1 MSNQLIQHNSSLSKP
16 ISSSKTTI
24 TDFNIHRLLGEGAYG
39 KVLYAQSKK
48 TLKEYAIKSIDKF
61 FLSKLNKIHEAFIER
76 EMLSSILS
84 HPNIPKLITSF
95 QSKDKLYYVLP
106 YFKNGSLQDLITKN
120 GTLPYAQ
127 AQFYLAQIVNVFEYF
142 ETKNIAHLD
151 IKPHNILIDNDNN
164 IKVIDF
170 ATATKIGCEY
180 DMKRKMFVPKRSK
193 YTYTDMVGT
202 VEYASPEMIN
212 GIVVNEKSC
221 DLWALGVIMYQ
232 MFYGVTPFKADT
244 LSNTKENILQQKIH
258 INDDV
263 GENVNDL
270 ILKLLN
276 VDYKERIG
284 FQAIEQIK
292 EHPFF
297 EGVDFTNLNF
307 QTMCYCVN
315 ANKNK
320 HCEHTMCSYGSNSSC
335 GDYCNI
341 RETCYSDNCMDS
353 CEEEDEKEKEK
364 EEIAVHVI
372 MKGNDCEIMK
382 MVKKVN
388 VNNNYINLFR
398 NN

>member
-1 MSNQLIQHNSSLSKP
+1 MSNQPTQPHSSSSKSL
-16 ISSSKTTI
+16 SSSKTTI
-24 TDFNIHRLLGEGAYG
+24 SDFNIHRLLGEGSYG

-48 TLKEYAIKSIDKF
+48 TNKEYAIKSIDKF

-106 YFKNGSLQDLITKN
+106 YFKNGSLQDLISKN

-127 AQFYLAQIVNVFEYF
+127 AQFYLAQIVNVLDYF
-142 ETKNIAHLD
+142 ETKHIAHLD
-151 IKPHNILIDNDNN
+151 MKPHNILIDNDNN

-170 ATATKIGCEY
+170 ATATEIGCEY

-193 YTYTDMVGT
+193 YVDMVGT

-212 GIVVNEKSC
+212 GNVVNEKSC

-232 MFYGVTPFKADT
+232 MFYGVTPFKAET
-244 LSNTKENILQQKIH
+244 LSNIKENILQKKIH
-258 INDDV
+258 LNEDV
-263 GENVNDL
+263 GEIVNDL
-270 ILKLLN
+270 IVKLLN
-276 VDYKERIG
+276 VNYAERIG
-284 FQAIEQIK
+284 FQAIDQIK

-297 EGVDFTNLNF
+297 EGVDFNNLNF
-307 QTMCYCVN
+307 QTMCYCTN

-353 CEEEDEKEKEK
+353 CEEEEEKEK
-364 EEIAVHVI
+364 EETAVHIV
-372 MKGNDCEIMK
+372 MKGNGCEIVK
-382 MVKKVN
+382 MVKSVN
-388 VNNNYINLFR
+388 VNNNYINLC
-398 NN
+398 

>member
-1 MSNQLIQHNSSLSKP
+1 MSNQPTQPHSSSSKSL
-16 ISSSKTTI
+16 SSSKTTI
-24 TDFNIHRLLGEGAYG
+24 SDFNIHRLLGEGSYG

-48 TLKEYAIKSIDKF
+48 TNKEYAIKSIDKF

-106 YFKNGSLQDLITKN
+106 YFKNGSLQDLISKN

-127 AQFYLAQIVNVFEYF
+127 AQFYLAQIVNVLDYF
-142 ETKNIAHLD
+142 ETKHIAHLD
-151 IKPHNILIDNDNN
+151 MKPHNILIDNDNN

-170 ATATKIGCEY
+170 ATATEIGCEY

-193 YTYTDMVGT
+193 YVDRVGT

-212 GIVVNEKSC
+212 GNVVNEKSC

-232 MFYGVTPFKADT
+232 MFYGVTPFKAET
-244 LSNTKENILQQKIH
+244 LSNIKENILQKKIH
-258 INDDV
+258 LNEDV
-263 GENVNDL
+263 GEIVNDL
-270 ILKLLN
+270 IVKLLN
-276 VDYKERIG
+276 VNYAERIG
-284 FQAIEQIK
+284 FQAIDQIK

-297 EGVDFTNLNF
+297 EGVDFNNLNF
-307 QTMCYCVN
+307 QTMCYCTN

-353 CEEEDEKEKEK
+353 CEEEEEKEK
-364 EEIAVHVI
+364 EETAVHIV
-372 MKGNDCEIMK
+372 MKGNGCEIVK
-382 MVKKVN
+382 MVKSVN
-388 VNNNYINLFR
+388 VNNNYINLC
-398 NN
+398 